1 MFTCCGKDVKLPC
14 EQLEC
19 KVEETKTGVR
29 LEITAKDASTTES
42 LQAMVKA
49 VRGFCGCC

>member
-1 MFTCCGKDVKLPC
+1 MKSFC

-19 KVEETKTGVR
+19 KVEETKTGIHV
-29 LEITAKDASTTES
+29 EFTAKDALKTES
-42 LQAMVKA
+42 LKAMVKA